1 MIMVAFKPEQQI
13 SAQVEQCRRLAS
25 VLTMTRQM
33 LVDAGNGEWEQ
44 VAKRELERREDLAA
58 CFSDPVPAADVEL
71 VAQAMAALLHLNE
84 ELMAKLKIART
95 EVMMLAREHTRGQHA
110 VDSYQAVDAGLRVI
124 SWPGRPG

>member
-1 MIMVAFKPEQQI
+1 MIMVALKPEQQI

-58 CFSDPVPAADVEL
+58 CFSDPVPAASMPWIVTRQSTL
-71 VAQAMAALLHLNE
+71 GSGLSPSLAAP
-84 ELMAKLKIART
+84 
-95 EVMMLAREHTRGQHA
+95 
-110 VDSYQAVDAGLRVI
+110 VD
-124 SWPGRPG
+124 

>member
-1 MIMVAFKPEQQI
+1 MIMVALKPEQQI

-95 EVMMLAREHTRGQHA
+95 EVMMLAREHTRG
-110 VDSYQAVDAGLRVI
+110 
-124 SWPGRPG
+124 